1 MRQIIALGGGGFGS
15 SLENLRLDE
24 YLLSLCAASKPKVCF
39 IPTASGDSLD
49 YIAKFEAAYGSL
61 GAETSVFQLF
71 RSQTWTGAPE
81 EMLLDQDLIFV
92 GGGSTM
98 NMMLLWQ
105 SWGIDTILRKAYDQG
120 TILAGISAGAN
131 IWFEQCTT
139 DSLGPGIQVM
149 SCLGWLPGSFTPH
162 YDSEPE
168 RKPLLRQMLR
178 EQTIAPGYAATDGA
192 AVHFINEEFH
202 KVVIDRE
209 GALAFEVDREGETKL
224 DIHAHSNLG

>member
-15 SLENLRLDE
+15 SLENLKLDE
-24 YLLSLCAASKPKVCF
+24 YLLSLCAAAKPKVCF

-49 YIAKFEAAYGSL
+49 YIAKFETAYQSL
-61 GAETSVFQLF
+61 NAQTSVFQLF
-71 RSQTWTGAPE
+71 RSQTWTGTPE

-105 SWGIDTILRKAYDQG
+105 AWGIDEILHKAYNQG

-149 SCLGWLPGSFTPH
+149 PCLGWLPGSFTPH

-192 AVHFINEEFH
+192 AVHFVNEEYSRAI
-202 KVVIDRE
+202 IDRD
-209 GALAFEVDREGETKL
+209 GAKAYEVDREGETLLLKSDL
-224 DIHAHSNLG
+224 SI

>member
-15 SLENLRLDE
+15 GLENLKLDE
-24 YLLSLCAASKPKVCF
+24 YLLSLCPASAPKVCF
-39 IPTASGDSLD
+39 IPTANGDSLD
-49 YIAKFEAAYGSL
+49 YIGRFEAVYKSL
-61 GAETSVFQLF
+61 GAQISVFQLF
-71 RSQTWTGAPE
+71 RSQTWTGTPE

-105 SWGIDTILRKAYDQG
+105 AWGIDTILRKAYEQG

-149 SCLGWLPGSFTPH
+149 NCLGWLPGSFTPH

-192 AVHFINEEFH
+192 AVHFVDEAFQR
-202 KVVIDRE
+202 VITDRE
-209 GALAFEVDREGETKL
+209 GAAAFEVDRDGDTKL
-224 DIHAHSNLG
+224 

>member
-15 SLENLRLDE
+15 GLENLKLDE
-24 YLLSLCAASKPKVCF
+24 YLLSLCAASAPNVCF

-49 YIAKFEAAYGSL
+49 YIGRFETAYKSC
-61 GAETSVFQLF
+61 GAQTSVFQLF
-71 RSQTWTGAPE
+71 RSQTWTGTPE

-105 SWGIDTILRKAYDQG
+105 AWGIDTILRKAYEQG

-149 SCLGWLPGSFTPH
+149 NCLGWVSGSFTPH
-162 YDSEPE
+162 YDSDPE

-192 AVHFINEEFH
+192 AVHFVDEAFH
-202 KVVIDRE
+202 RVITDRE
-209 GALAFEVDREGETKL
+209 GAAAFEVDRDGESKL
-224 DIHAHSNLG
+224 

>member
-15 SLENLRLDE
+15 SLENLKLDE
-24 YLLSLCAASKPKVCF
+24 YLLSLCAASRPKVCF

-49 YIAKFEAAYGSL
+49 YIAKFESAYQSL
-61 GAETSVFQLF
+61 NAQTGVFQLF
-71 RSQTWTGAPE
+71 RSQTWTGTPE

-105 SWGIDTILRKAYDQG
+105 AWGIDAILRKAYDQG

-192 AVHFINEEFH
+192 AVHFIDEEFH
-202 KVVIDRE
+202 KVVTDRE
-209 GALAFEVDREGETKL
+209 RAGAFDVDREGETPLEFTPLVK
-224 DIHAHSNLG
+224 D

>member
-24 YLLSLCAASKPKVCF
+24 YLLSLCAASRPKVCF
-39 IPTASGDSLD
+39 IPTASGDSLE
-49 YIAKFEAAYGSL
+49 YIAKFETAYQSL
-61 GAETSVFQLF
+61 GAQTSVFQLF
-71 RSQTWTGAPE
+71 RSQTWAGTPE

-105 SWGIDTILRKAYDQG
+105 AWGIDEILRKAYDQG

-149 SCLGWLPGSFTPH
+149 PCLGWLPGSFTPH

-192 AVHFINEEFH
+192 AVHFINEELH
-202 KVVIDRE
+202 KVVTDRDRA
-209 GALAFEVDREGETKL
+209 GAFDVDRDGETAL
-224 DIHAHSNLG
+224 VLTALFQD

>member
-15 SLENLRLDE
+15 GLENLKLDE
-24 YLLSLCAASKPKVCF
+24 YLLSLCAASAPKVCF

-49 YIAKFEAAYGSL
+49 YIGRFENAYKSL
-61 GAETSVFQLF
+61 GAQTRVFQLF
-71 RSQTWTGAPE
+71 RSQTWTGTPE
-81 EMLLDQDLIFV
+81 EMLLDQHLIFV

-105 SWGIDTILRKAYDQG
+105 AWGIDTILRKAYEQG

-149 SCLGWLPGSFTPH
+149 NCLGWLPGSLTPH

-192 AVHFINEEFH
+192 AVHFVDEAFH
-202 KVVIDRE
+202 RVITDRE
-209 GALAFEVDREGETKL
+209 GAAAFEVDRDGETKL
-224 DIHAHSNLG
+224 

>member
-15 SLENLRLDE
+15 SLENLNLDE
-24 YLLSLCAASKPKVCF
+24 YLLSLCAASRPKVCF

-49 YIAKFEAAYGSL
+49 YIAKFESAYQSL
-61 GAETSVFQLF
+61 NAQTSVFQLF
-71 RSQTWTGAPE
+71 RSQTWTGTPE

-105 SWGIDTILRKAYDQG
+105 AWGIDTILRKAYDQG

-149 SCLGWLPGSFTPH
+149 PCLGWLPGSFTPH

-168 RKPLLRQMLR
+168 RKPLLCQMLR

-202 KVVIDRE
+202 KVVTDRE
-209 GALAFEVDREGETKL
+209 RAGAFEVDREGETPLEFTPLVK
-224 DIHAHSNLG
+224 D

>member
-24 YLLSLCAASKPKVCF
+24 YLLSLCAASRPKVGF
-39 IPTASGDSLD
+39 IPTASGDSID
-49 YIAKFEAAYGSL
+49 YIAKFETAYQSL
-61 GAETSVFQLF
+61 NAQTSVFQLF
-71 RSQTWTGAPE
+71 RSQTWTGTPE

-105 SWGIDTILRKAYDQG
+105 AWGIDAILRKAYDQG

-149 SCLGWLPGSFTPH
+149 PCLGWLPGSFTPH

-202 KVVIDRE
+202 RIVTDRE
-209 GALAFEVDREGETKL
+209 SAKAFEVDREGETPL
-224 DIHAHSNLG
+224 EFTPLYQD